1 MEENINVEIS
11 KTILRKELPKKYKI
25 NFLIKKKK
33 DNFKV
38 YICTEYKTL
47 NKR

>member
-25 NFLIKKKK
+25 NFSSKKKTFLK
-33 DNFKV
+33 
-38 YICTEYKTL
+38 YINVL
-47 NKR
+47 NIKL